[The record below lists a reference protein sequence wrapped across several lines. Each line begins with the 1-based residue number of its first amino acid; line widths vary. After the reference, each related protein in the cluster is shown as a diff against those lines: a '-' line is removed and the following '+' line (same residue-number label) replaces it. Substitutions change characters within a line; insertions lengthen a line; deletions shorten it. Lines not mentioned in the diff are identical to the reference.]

1 MQTIFKVFIESDTI
15 LLLFMLWFFGHE
27 ECGIFIPQPGIEPAS
42 PVLDGEVLT
51 TGPPG
56 KPLSS
61 FLIVNISSLSF
72 CPCSF

>member
-1 MQTIFKVFIESDTI
+1 MWTIFKVFIEPDTI

-27 ECGIFIPQPGIEPAS
+27 ECGQPGIEPAS
-42 PVLDGEVLT
+42 PVLDGKVLI

-56 KPLSS
+56 KSLSS